1 MAAMAN
7 LTIGTPMP
15 THPQCGTCKTEQ
27 GLVRCQACQVIFYCG
42 RNHQA
47 SDWPQHKQTCT
58 PIKKTRNKVAT
69 EVDLLNAMPDS
80 WMFRA
85 KPFENSVGHFWG
97 IVDTRDYMRARYDH
111 VEALLK
117 IKNRT
122 AVQTA
127 LDHLRDMLRLN
138 RSDNMGLRDLVPALY
153 LRLDR
158 EQACYDFI
166 KWWCTSGT
174 ESDYDWGNT
183 DLPHLDIENADA
195 FEPPNTLNMKYAA
208 LPHRAMLCLLK
219 WHLQPDL
226 RTLKNASIAA
236 GDKVPAELLNG
247 IRSHMLNPAAQN
259 NTSLIRDVEN
269 GRDIGGHIIQ
279 LGEQVD
285 ALFDALNGSNK
296 YYWAAV
302 VEPGSHLTARPP
314 SYSQGTVSEMQLAL
328 AQTYDAWAET
338 PGAIGWVKS
347 KVSA

>member
-1 MAAMAN
+1 
-7 LTIGTPMP
+7 
-15 THPQCGTCKTEQ
+15 
-27 GLVRCQACQVIFYCG
+27 
-42 RNHQA
+42 
-47 SDWPQHKQTCT
+47 
-58 PIKKTRNKVAT
+58 
-69 EVDLLNAMPDS
+69 VDLLNAMPDS

-122 AVQTA
+122 AVQKA
-127 LDHLRDMLRLN
+127 LDHLLDMLRLN

-153 LRLDR
+153 LRLGR

-166 KWWCTSGT
+166 KWWYTT
-174 ESDYDWGNT
+174 AQDENYDSGNT
-183 DLPHLDIENADA
+183 DLPHLNIENADA
-195 FEPPNTLNMKYAA
+195 FESLSTLKMRWAD

-219 WHLQPDL
+219 WRLQCDL

-247 IRSHMLNPAAQN
+247 IRSHMLSPAAQS
-259 NTSLIRDVEN
+259 NTALIRDVEN
-269 GRDIGGHIIQ
+269 GRDIEGHISQ

-285 ALFDALNGSNK
+285 ALFNALNDSNK
-296 YYWAAV
+296 HYWAAV

-314 SYSQGTVSEMQLAL
+314 SYSIGTVSEMQVAL
-328 AQTYDAWAET
+328 AQTYDAWLET
-338 PGAIGWVKS
+338 PGAIEWVDS
-347 KVSA
+347 KVVA